1 MGKNVGTKLLA
12 LLMALALV
20 VTAVPAGDIT
30 AQAAVKPG
38 AVSKVKV
45 SKITKDSAKVTY
57 KKAKKAKG
65 YQIRVYKGKKQVLS
79 KKTKALSYKIKKLK
93 ANTKYTVKVRA
104 YNGKKYGKERSVS
117 FKTKK
122 NTSKKPAPT
131 PEDPT
136 PEPPAPTPEP
146 PAPGTTSS
154 EGEQLVAEYNAYV
167 AAIASDWIKGETLL
181 RTEWLYESSGMFRS
195 WHYSDAY
202 TDKYQAYKHGC
213 GTLEAITDYYADV
226 LTTCGLT
233 VNVSVRDVKVDY
245 DRYNQLYAYD
255 SNRNLY
261 YDSRIH
267 KGLLVTT
274 QDGKTFLVVIVP
286 YPNPNGLNASI
297 VDPAGF
303 VDGRTIVGTCPGC
316 GNEIRNW
323 DVLTGWQKNY
333 SYKIIR
339 CETCKK
345 NYSMTNPYYNTD
357 LSQPIYIRTA
367 TSINCMVCGL
377 NAEIGSGNHSPVEC
391 PKCGGF
397 LCHSC
402 YMNVGLQN
410 HECNP

>member
-38 AVSKVKV
+38 TVSKVKV
-45 SKITKDSAKVTY
+45 SKVTKDSVKVTY

-146 PAPGTTSS
+146 PALGTTSS

-167 AAIASDWIKGETLL
+167 AYIATIWSD
-181 RTEWLYESSGMFRS
+181 
-195 WHYSDAY
+195 
-202 TDKYQAYKHGC
+202 
-213 GTLEAITDYYADV
+213 
-226 LTTCGLT
+226 T
-233 VNVSVRDVKVDY
+233 VG
-245 DRYNQLYAYD
+245 
-255 SNRNLY
+255 
-261 YDSRIH
+261 I
-267 KGLLVTT
+267 
-274 QDGKTFLVVIVP
+274 
-286 YPNPNGLNASI
+286 
-297 VDPAGF
+297 AGA
-303 VDGRTIVGTCPGC
+303 
-316 GNEIRNW
+316 
-323 DVLTGWQKNY
+323 
-333 SYKIIR
+333 
-339 CETCKK
+339 
-345 NYSMTNPYYNTD
+345 M
-357 LSQPIYIRTA
+357 
-367 TSINCMVCGL
+367 
-377 NAEIGSGNHSPVEC
+377 
-391 PKCGGF
+391 
-397 LCHSC
+397 
-402 YMNVGLQN
+402 
-410 HECNP
+410 

>member
-20 VTAVPAGDIT
+20 VIAVPAGDIT

-45 SKITKDSAKVTY
+45 SKVTKDSAKVTY

-131 PEDPT
+131 PTPEDPT

-167 AAIASDWIKGETLL
+167 AYIATIWSDTADLAWAMQDDRVNGFNTA
-181 RTEWLYESSGMFRS
+181 WLSYTRLMFSSFT
-195 WHYSDAY
+195 YSDAY
-202 TDKYQAYKHGC
+202 TDKYQAYKHNC
-213 GTLEAITDYYADV
+213 GTLDAISDYYADV
-226 LTTCGLT
+226 LTACGLS
-233 VNVSVRDVKVDY
+233 VSFRDVTNDY
-245 DRYNQLYAYD
+245 DRYNLLYADASQDIYHTQP
-255 SNRNLY
+255 Y
-261 YDSRIH
+261 YDSRVH
-267 KGLLVTT
+267 KGLVVTT
-274 QDGKTFLVVIVP
+274 QDGKTNLNVIGFG
-286 YPNPNGLNASI
+286 PNPNGLAMTMRDTASL
-297 VDPAGF
+297 

-316 GNEIRNW
+316 GNEIRDW
-323 DVLTGWQKNY
+323 RPLIEWQKNQQIGIKETY
-333 SYKIIR
+333 IP
-339 CETCKK
+339 CQTCKK
-345 NYSMTNPYYNTD
+345 NYYFCNPYFDID
-357 LSQPIYIRTA
+357 LNEPVYIRTA
-367 TSINCMVCGL
+367 EFATDNPNNL
-377 NAEIGSGNHSPVEC
+377 N
-391 PKCGGF
+391 
-397 LCHSC
+397 
-402 YMNVGLQN
+402 
-410 HECNP
+410 